1 MLQGRCLPW
10 NKNEDVP
17 FQNGR
22 FILDF
27 KLNKLENSLR
37 NNHYKLL
44 F

>member
-1 MLQGRCLPW
+1 MLQGKCLPW
-10 NKNEDVP
+10 NKNEAVP

-27 KLNKLENSLR
+27 KLIKLQNPLG